1 MIYFN
6 ETVSVPFSGFI
17 LQRKVNISILA
28 GNDNITLS
36 LIDSNAVQSDFS
48 IPAGQKMQ
56 QRDFDLF
63 RFTIQGSGL
72 AAVALSY
79 PEVIDPSIQVSL
91 NPSLPQSIT
100 TPQLPSALDSNGLLK
115 TRYLQSLDT
124 PNRSW
129 NLSSSDLPSR
139 SWNLGSGDTPS
150 RSWNLS
156 SSDTP
161 GKSWLLGSTDVPG
174 RSWNLGSSDVPNR
187 GWTLGS
193 GDTPNRSWNLGSSDT
208 PGKSW
213 LLGSTD
219 NPDVSKN
226 QSTAITTQENLITG
240 MAIYTM
246 SKDFYSANCG
256 SCLDGIQFDIAA
268 GDMIEIL
275 EILIMIS
282 EQPMFQYI
290 INSPQNYHIPQDNL
304 ANEDYYFLSSLSN
317 AYVYLGANQEFLYT
331 DGTYT
336 APIYNN
342 STAGAYPLGGA
353 SIVGGALIIRP
364 KSRIIYGGSSGF
376 SYTYGL
382 GVTSVA
388 PNNDLLASLC
398 IKYRGAA
405 TVSFITS
412 PAASSPV
419 QYQAGGGKVL

>member
-1 MIYFN
+1 MIYYN

-36 LIDSNAVQSDFS
+36 LIDSNAIQSDFS

-79 PEVIDPSIQVSL
+79 PEIIDPSIQITL

-115 TRYLQSLDT
+115 IRYLQSLDT
-124 PNRSW
+124 PS
-129 NLSSSDLPSR
+129 
-139 SWNLGSGDTPS
+139 
-150 RSWNLS
+150 
-156 SSDTP
+156 
-161 GKSWLLGSTDVPG
+161 

-193 GDTPNRSWNLGSSDT
+193 GDTPNRSWNLSSSDT
-208 PGKSW
+208 PSKSW

-240 MAIYTM
+240 MAVYTM
-246 SKDFYSANCG
+246 AKNFYSGNCG
-256 SCLDGIQFDIAA
+256 ACLDSINFDIAA
-268 GDMIEIL
+268 GDMIDIT

-282 EQPMFQYI
+282 EQPMFQYNY
-290 INSPQNYHIPQDNL
+290 NSTSSYHIPQDNL
-304 ANEDYYFLSSLSN
+304 SNEDFYFLSALSFT
-317 AYVYLGANQEFLYT
+317 YVYLAANQEFIYS

-342 STAGAYPLGGA
+342 STAGAYALSA
-353 SIVGGALIIRP
+353 ANIVGGTLIIRP

-376 SYTYGL
+376 TYSYGL
-382 GVTSVA
+382 GTTSVA
-388 PNNDLLASLC
+388 PNTQLLAALC

-405 TVSFITS
+405 SISFSTS
-412 PAASSPV
+412 PAATASV
-419 QYQAGGGKVL
+419 QYNAGGGKVL

>member
-1 MIYFN
+1 MIYYN

-36 LIDSNAVQSDFS
+36 LIDSNAIQSDFS

-115 TRYLQSLDT
+115 IRYLQSLDT

-150 RSWNLS
+150 
-156 SSDTP
+156 
-161 GKSWLLGSTDVPG
+161 

-213 LLGSTD
+213 LLDSTD

-226 QSTAITTQENLITG
+226 QSAPITMQENLITG
-240 MAIYTM
+240 MAIYSM
-246 SKDFYSANCG
+246 SKDFYSGNC
-256 SCLDGIQFDIAA
+256 SACPDGIQFDIAA
-268 GDMIEIL
+268 GDMLEIM
-275 EILIMIS
+275 EILIMIQG
-282 EQPMFQYI
+282 QPIFTYI
-290 INSPQNYHIPQDNL
+290 YGSTVSYHIPQDNIS
-304 ANEDYYFLSSLSN
+304 NEDYYFLSALAN
-317 AYVYLGANQEFLYT
+317 TYVYLAANQEFLYT

-336 APIYNN
+336 TPIYNN
-342 STAGAYPLGGA
+342 SSAGAYPLYDNNIAGGT
-353 SIVGGALIIRP
+353 IIIRP

-376 SYTYGL
+376 SYTYTL
-382 GVTSVA
+382 GTTTAA
-388 PNNDLLASLC
+388 PNSAVLAELV

-405 TVSFITS
+405 TVSFIKS
-412 PAASSPV
+412 AAATV
-419 QYQAGGGKVL
+419 NTQFQAGGGKVL

>member
-1 MIYFN
+1 MIYYN

-79 PEVIDPSIQVSL
+79 PEVIDPSIQISL

-100 TPQLPSALDSNGLLK
+100 TPQLPSQLDSNGLLK
-115 TRYLQSLDT
+115 IRYLQSLDT

-240 MAIYTM
+240 MAVYTM
-246 SKDFYSANCG
+246 SKDFYSGNCG
-256 SCLDGIQFDIAA
+256 ACLDSINFDIAP
-268 GDMIEIL
+268 GDMIDIT

-282 EQPMFQYI
+282 EQPMFQYNY
-290 INSPQNYHIPQDNL
+290 NSTSSYHIPQDNL
-304 ANEDYYFLSSLSN
+304 SNEDFYFLSALSFT
-317 AYVYLGANQEFLYT
+317 YVYLAANQEFIYS

-342 STAGAYPLGGA
+342 STAGAYALSA
-353 SIVGGALIIRP
+353 ANIVGGTLIIRP

-376 SYTYGL
+376 TYSYGL
-382 GVTSVA
+382 GTTSVA
-388 PNNDLLASLC
+388 PNEQLLAALC

-405 TVSFITS
+405 SISFTTS
-412 PAASSPV
+412 PAATASV
-419 QYQAGGGKVL
+419 QYNAGGGKVL